1 MFRFNAQRAAQ
12 PFVLRT
18 INSNIVGRQRFQSS
32 LADGLPSKAANITP
46 IGVQAALMASSDP
59 TITPKRTI
67 FSEFSLR
74 GRVSIVTGGKRGIG
88 LELAMALA
96 EAGSSVHCIDL
107 QSDPGPDFEA
117 TKDYVDRMRG
127 ENQDVGT
134 LSYVRADVSKQREI
148 WDVVESIAS
157 EEGRLDI
164 AFANAGIPPPD
175 NSCLEY
181 KDVDFQKVRKWIY
194 QNRFGV

>member
-1 MFRFNAQRAAQ
+1 MLRSTAQRTARLFA
-12 PFVLRT
+12 LRT
-18 INSNIVGRQRFQSS
+18 VNSHVVGRQRFQSS
-32 LADGLPSKAANITP
+32 KPDGLSNNAVNIIP
-46 IGVQAALMASSDP
+46 IGVQAALIASGDP

-74 GRVSIVTGGKRGIG
+74 GRVSIVTGAKRGIG

-107 QSDPGPDFEA
+107 QSDPGPDFKA
-117 TKDYVDRMRG
+117 TKDYVRRMRE

-134 LSYVRADVSKQREI
+134 LSYISTDVTKQREI

-157 EEGRLDI
+157 KEGRLDI
-164 AFANAGIPPPD
+164 AFANAGILLPEI
-175 NSCLEY
+175 SCLEY
-181 KDVDFQKVRKWIY
+181 KDVDFQKVRK
-194 QNRFGV
+194 